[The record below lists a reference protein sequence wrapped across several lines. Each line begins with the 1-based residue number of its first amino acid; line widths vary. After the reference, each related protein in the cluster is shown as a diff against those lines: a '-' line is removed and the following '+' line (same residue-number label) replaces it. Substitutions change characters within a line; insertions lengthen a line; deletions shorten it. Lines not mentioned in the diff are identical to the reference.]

1 MIDHNLTLTLLKN
14 RQVRRI
20 VSVCEVCVLLPP
32 INFEYF
38 RFIRYDANE
47 ALESF
52 SENCTLWRVISGLQ
66 KAGVTHKHV
75 AARTASGRILA
86 NICSVLGSTR
96 IMSAF
101 TQKES
106 KETVEFIFKM
116 AAQLMTDG
124 SLDVRQEAKKI
135 FAILMEIEDCEKILK
150 YSVSLEVISKI
161 RKPLDS
167 VLKSLN

>member
-1 MIDHNLTLTLLKN
+1 
-14 RQVRRI
+14 
-20 VSVCEVCVLLPP
+20 
-32 INFEYF
+32 
-38 RFIRYDANE
+38 
-47 ALESF
+47 
-52 SENCTLWRVISGLQ
+52 
-66 KAGVTHKHV
+66 
-75 AARTASGRILA
+75 
-86 NICSVLGSTR
+86 
-96 IMSAF
+96 MSAF

-135 FAILMEIEDCEKILK
+135 FAILMEIEDFEKILK

>member
-1 MIDHNLTLTLLKN
+1 MSIIEVTISNICKKN
-14 RQVRRI
+14 F
-20 VSVCEVCVLLPP
+20 SPM
-32 INFEYF
+32 NFEYF
-38 RFIRYDANE
+38 TRFIRYDANE

-86 NICSVLGSTR
+86 NICNVLGSTR

-135 FAILMEIEDCEKILK
+135 FAILLEIEDFEKILK
-150 YSVSLEVISKI
+150 YSVTLDVISKI

>member
-1 MIDHNLTLTLLKN
+1 
-14 RQVRRI
+14 
-20 VSVCEVCVLLPP
+20 
-32 INFEYF
+32 
-38 RFIRYDANE
+38 
-47 ALESF
+47 
-52 SENCTLWRVISGLQ
+52 
-66 KAGVTHKHV
+66 
-75 AARTASGRILA
+75 
-86 NICSVLGSTR
+86 
-96 IMSAF
+96 MSAF

-135 FAILMEIEDCEKILK
+135 FAILLEIEDFEKILK
-150 YSVSLEVISKI
+150 YSVTLEVISKI